1 MRIALVLLL
10 FLANPLLASAQIGG
24 PGGFDRVGKGT
35 PGKADLS
42 VAGYHSAMKMGY
54 ARLKLAD
61 KALSDLPAGQDPETR
76 YRLAATLGT
85 DAWEVAEL
93 CQRALDSQ
101 VLARELEEAGRIA
114 DALPGIKLKTWQD
127 EFGRCVVELRQVA
140 IAGLQ
145 QAVDATATADNRD
158 ELLFQLGYFQA
169 VAGAPAAGAETM
181 VRLLEE
187 YPQSIYVPEAWLMVG
202 EACFDQQ
209 LLDKALAAYQQVDLH
224 QTARVRPYAKYKA
237 AWVLYN
243 LQQFDQAYKTLV
255 MALDMCG
262 PGSPWNHLQAEVTRD
277 VALFY
282 AAAGT
287 PEEAVERFAQLD
299 QQAAQ
304 SMAERLAAVYA
315 EQGRYDDSLNV
326 LEALVAAYPE
336 SDRVLIYR
344 RLQVVNVHQM
354 GDAKALVAAAQAL
367 ATEFLA
373 RTASHPAHA
382 RKAAPA
388 ILEMLEALIA
398 DTRIQ
403 ANKGVP
409 EARKVAD
416 QLAAIKAKIEGK

>member
-101 VLARELEEAGRIA
+101 VLAKELEEAGRIA
-114 DALPGIKLKTWQD
+114 NALPGIKLKTWQD
-127 EFGRCVVELRQVA
+127 EFGKCVVELRQVA

-145 QAVDATATADNRD
+145 QAVDATNTAEGRD

-169 VAGAPAAGAETM
+169 VAGTPAAGAETM
-181 VRLLEE
+181 GHLLEE

-202 EACFDQQ
+202 EFYFDQQ

-224 QTARVRPYAKYKA
+224 QTARVRPYAKYKS

-255 MALDMCG
+255 TALDMCG
-262 PGSPWNHLQAEVTRD
+262 PGSPWNHLQDQVTRD
-277 VALFY
+277 VSFFF

-287 PEEAVERFAQLD
+287 PEEAVERFQKIDL
-299 QQAAQ
+299 QAAQ
-304 SMAERLAAVYA
+304 SMAERLSALYA
-315 EQGRYDDSLNV
+315 DQGRYDDSLNV
-326 LEALVAAYPE
+326 LEALVEAYPD
-336 SDRVLIYR
+336 SDKVLTYR
-344 RLQVVNVHQM
+344 RLQVVNVRQM
-354 GDAKALVAAAQAL
+354 GDANALVVAV
-367 ATEFLA
+367 EMLA
-373 RTASHPAHA
+373 REFSARAVSHPAHS

-388 ILEMLEALIA
+388 ILEMLEEFIA
-398 DTRIQ
+398 DYRIQ
-403 ANKGVP
+403 ANKGTAQ
-409 EARKVAD
+409 ARETAD
-416 QLAAIKAKIEGK
+416 RLSAIKETFQGE